1 MYLFFLLL
9 LVLLLLYLRNHCLT
23 LLRFTICFLLIAYSL
38 ALTFVFVFWVIFAYH
53 IRYRSRSILL
63 HVDICLNTICWK
75 KMNPS
80 SIELPWQ
87 PFKKNQWPQRY
98 GFISRLSIIFHWSL
112 CHYHTALS
120 SVISFEIRKC
130 DSSSF
135 VVFLHY
141 FGYFGSLA
149 IPYEF

>member
-80 SIELPWQ
+80 SIELPWYLCSKQ
-87 PFKKNQWPQRY
+87 VDRKRKRFCFWTLELSVSVVLLEPY
-98 GFISRLSIIFHWSL
+98 CLDIFI
-112 CHYHTALS
+112 
-120 SVISFEIRKC
+120 
-130 DSSSF
+130 
-135 VVFLHY
+135 VVFLLR
-141 FGYFGSLA
+141 FFFLFCLNSNVKFSLLNA
-149 IPYEF
+149 